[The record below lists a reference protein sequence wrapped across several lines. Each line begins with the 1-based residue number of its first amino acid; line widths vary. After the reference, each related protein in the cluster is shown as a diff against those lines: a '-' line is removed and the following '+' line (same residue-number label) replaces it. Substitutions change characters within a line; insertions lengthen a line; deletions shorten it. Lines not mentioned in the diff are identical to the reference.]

1 MGSVAT
7 HPAKMAPEYFPFK
20 IGCEMREKR
29 TKRWTS
35 ARNIELYG
43 TKSAECHGLPGIEV
57 ASHIRWNVSIHGR
70 MRETIT
76 IQVQWST
83 AQAARKEVL
92 KTIVSAH
99 VSLRNAS

>member
-1 MGSVAT
+1 MPWLA
-7 HPAKMAPEYFPFK
+7 
-20 IGCEMREKR
+20 
-29 TKRWTS
+29 
-35 ARNIELYG
+35 
-43 TKSAECHGLPGIEV
+43 GIEV

-92 KTIVSAH
+92 KTILSAH
-99 VSLRNAS
+99 VNLQNYVFRITLPHDFDTLKLNQQRYRLNLADVSAQGGNAFEVSRQKK